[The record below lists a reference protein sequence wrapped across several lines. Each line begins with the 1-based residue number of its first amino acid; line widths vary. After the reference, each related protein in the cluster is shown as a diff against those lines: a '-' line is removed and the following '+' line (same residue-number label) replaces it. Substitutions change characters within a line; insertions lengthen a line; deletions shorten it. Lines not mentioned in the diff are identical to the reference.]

1 MENIMAVLSVEECIG
16 ERSPGRL
23 LRRVNKQLLLRM
35 KARFSDADLS
45 FVDFMAIKLIR
56 DGVSTNAGELAR
68 DMHINTGATTRLID
82 GLEQKGL
89 LERDRSSADRRVVR
103 LRLTQSGEGK
113 YIEKVP
119 IMVAQWNEV
128 LASFDQSEADM
139 LMYLLS
145 KMLASMERITNNEN
159 LDQYQGVRNV

>member
-1 MENIMAVLSVEECIG
+1 MAMLSVEECVG

-23 LRRVNKQLLLRM
+23 LRRINKLLLIRM
-35 KARFSDADLS
+35 KARFADAELS
-45 FVDFMAIKLIR
+45 FVEFMALKLLR
-56 DGVSTNAGELAR
+56 DEVSASAGELAR

-103 LRLTQSGEGK
+103 LRLTKSGEAK

-128 LASFDQSEADM
+128 LAGFDQSEADT

-145 KMLASMERITNNEN
+145 KMLDSMERVTGFEN
-159 LDQYQGVRNV
+159 DHGAELNAA

>member
-1 MENIMAVLSVEECIG
+1 MAVLSIEECVG

-23 LRRVNKQLLLRM
+23 LRRINKLLMIRM
-35 KARFSDADLS
+35 QARFSDADLG
-45 FVDFMAIKLIR
+45 FVEFMALKLIR
-56 DGVSTNAGELAR
+56 DGVSTTAGELAR

-89 LERDRSSADRRVVR
+89 IDRARISADRRVVS
-103 LRLTQSGEGK
+103 LALTSAGEAK

-128 LASFDQSEADM
+128 LAPFDQSEADM
-139 LMYLLS
+139 LMFLLS
-145 KMLASMERITNNEN
+145 KMLVSMELQTDRGPHDGQDDE
-159 LDQYQGVRNV
+159 GAA